1 MEKHDFILELGTEE
15 LPPKLLR
22 KLSNSL
28 RDNLVA
34 ELENLGLEMGKVDCF
49 ATPRRLA
56 VFIKQLQSKQKS
68 QLIEKKGP
76 AIGSP
81 DKAVEGFAKSCGIDK
96 INLKK
101 QHSEGKEYYFY
112 KTRMKGEKVFDLL
125 PIAVKSA
132 IKNIP
137 VTRAMQWGDSDYSFV
152 RPVHWL
158 VMMLDEKIVPSKI
171 MGLSSGNKS
180 RGLRFSN
187 DSIIEIPSAAKYQA
201 TMRKK
206 AKIEVDFDL
215 RKELI
220 RQQVIAIASDK
231 NAEAV
236 IDDSL
241 LEEVCA
247 LIEYPYAFLGN
258 FDKKYLDVPEEAII
272 SAMKSHQKYF
282 HLVDKGNK
290 LLPLF
295 ISVANIES
303 NDMDVIV
310 EGNERVIR
318 PRLADAEFFWNQ
330 DRTKSL
336 DQRLVDLKSV
346 LFMKSL
352 GSMADKAKRI
362 EKLSSHIAS
371 KLNLDSEVCARAGL
385 LSKSDLMTDMVGE
398 FADLQGIMGEH
409 YALYDG
415 EEKKVAFAIRDQYLP
430 RFSGDKLPS
439 TDEGSVVAIA
449 DRLDSITG
457 IYGIGNG
464 PTGSKDPYALRRLAL
479 GLLRILVEGKKD
491 LNLIELIDSSL
502 NLHSKEVNRDISS
515 EIYKFMMERLKAY
528 YKESHVDGNVFEAV
542 LAVSPE
548 SPLDFHLRI
557 EALNEFIQHS
567 ESRSLIEANKRIAN
581 ILKDC
586 DNIEPK
592 LSLKLLEQEA
602 EKKLY
607 QATQTITEKLK
618 KEKDYGSI
626 MSSLLA
632 LKEVI
637 DDFFD
642 NVMVNVKDTKLRQ
655 ARLSLI
661 ERVRKLFLSVAD
673 ISHLSS

>member
-1 MEKHDFILELGTEE
+1 METHDFILELGTEE
-15 LPPKLLR
+15 LPPKLLP

-28 RDNLVA
+28 RDNLV
-34 ELENLGLEMGKVDCF
+34 EGLKNLGLEMGEVDCF

-56 VFIKQLQSKQKS
+56 VYINQLQAKQ
-68 QLIEKKGP
+68 QEQFIEKKGP
-76 AIGSP
+76 AIDSP
-81 DKAVEGFAKSCGIDK
+81 DKAVEGFANSCGVDT
-96 INLKK
+96 INLEK
-101 QHSEGKEYYFY
+101 QLVEGKEYYFY
-112 KTRMKGEKVFDLL
+112 NTKKKGARTLDLL
-125 PIAVKSA
+125 PMVVKSA
-132 IKNIP
+132 INNIP
-137 VTRAMQWGDSDYSFV
+137 ITRAMQWGDFDYSFV

-158 VMMLDEKIVPSKI
+158 VMMLDDKIVPVKI
-171 MGLSSGNKS
+171 MGLLSGNKS

-187 DSIIEIPSAAKYQA
+187 DSTIEIPSAAKYQA

-220 RQQVIAIASDK
+220 RRQVIAIASEK
-231 NAEAV
+231 NAEVV
-236 IDDSL
+236 IDESL

-247 LIEYPYAFLGN
+247 LVEYPQAFLGN
-258 FDKKYLDVPEEAII
+258 FDKRYLDVPEEALI

-282 HLVDKGNK
+282 HLVDKNKK

-303 NDMDVIV
+303 TNIAVIV
-310 EGNERVIR
+310 DGNERVIR
-318 PRLADAEFFWNQ
+318 PRLADSEFFWNQ
-330 DRTKSL
+330 DRTKRL
-336 DQRLVDLKSV
+336 DQRLVDLESV
-346 LFMKSL
+346 LFMNTL

-398 FADLQGIMGEH
+398 FADLQGIMGGH
-409 YALYDG
+409 YALHDG
-415 EEKKVAFAIRDQYLP
+415 EEKKVAFAIRDHYLP
-430 RFSGDKLPS
+430 RFSGDNLPS
-439 TDEGSVVAIA
+439 TEEGLVIAIA
-449 DRLDSITG
+449 DKLDSITG

-479 GLLRILVEGKKD
+479 GLLRILVEGKQD

-502 NLHSKEVNRDISS
+502 NLHSKEVNRDMSN

-528 YKESHVDGNVFEAV
+528 YKESQVDGNVFEAV

-581 ILKDC
+581 ILKDY
-586 DNIEPK
+586 DGKE
-592 LSLKLLEQEA
+592 LKLNSSLLEEEA

-607 QATQTITEKLK
+607 LATQVITKQLK
-618 KEKDYGSI
+618 KEKDYGLI

-642 NVMVNVKDTKLRQ
+642 NVMVNVEDTKLRQ
-655 ARLSLI
+655 ARLMLI

-673 ISHLSS
+673 VSYLSS

>member
-28 RDNLVA
+28 RDNLVT

-81 DKAVEGFAKSCGIDK
+81 DKAVVGFAKSCGIDK

-282 HLVDKGNK
+282 HLVDKDKK

-303 NDMDVIV
+303 NNMDVIV